1 MVTLRKSQALATRQR
16 LVDVATELFT
26 TQGFAAV
33 TTTSLSEEAGVT
45 RGALYHHFA
54 NMTEVME
61 AVFERAE
68 TSLVEA
74 VSHALE
80 NSGGPRQRFLALGGA
95 TLDVLAHDP
104 VLLRVVFVEAPT
116 ALGWTRWRA
125 LDGGRSLAFIR
136 GLLEDLAKLNELV
149 PGVDPGV
156 AAQLIL
162 GAINE
167 AGMHAAAS
175 TTGPSSAAKQLEL
188 VCRGLLLR
196 R

>member
-1 MVTLRKSQALATRQR
+1 MVTLRTSRALATRQR
-16 LVDVATELFT
+16 LVDVATDLFT

-61 AVFERAE
+61 AVFTQAE
-68 TSLVEA
+68 SSLVES
-74 VSHALE
+74 VSLALE
-80 NSGGPRQRFLALGGA
+80 SVDGPRERFLALGKA
-95 TLDVLAHDP
+95 TLDALARDP
-104 VLLRVVFVEAPT
+104 LLLKVVFREAPT

-125 LDGGRSLAFIR
+125 LDNGRSLGLIR
-136 GLLEDLAKLNELV
+136 GLLEDLAESDALV

-167 AGMHAAAS
+167 AGMHAASGVAA
-175 TTGPSSAAKQLEL
+175 PSSAADQLEL
-188 VCRGLLLR
+188 LCRGLLR